1 MPEVKEC
8 QALYDSIFEAETR
21 GEAGEA
27 AAASICSKVS
37 SMQADLPPA
46 PTDGTKAARQP
57 DQPLET
63 LQREGALPLFQ
74 LLRRRYAPALSR
86 AGFAPLL
93 DVVAF
98 HFYAVPMP
106 QQAQSTNPMMAMMQR
121 MMSGGN

>member
-1 MPEVKEC
+1 ML
-8 QALYDSIFEAETR
+8 QLLTLTNMR
-21 GEAGEA
+21 A
-27 AAASICSKVS
+27 ANAVYASAVARMRERNAASV
-37 SMQADLPPA
+37 DA
-46 PTDGTKAARQP
+46 PLLHFCDFLLQ
-57 DQPLET
+57 T

-106 QQAQSTNPMMAMMQR
+106 QQAQSANPMMAMMQR